1 LSRGAGTG
9 GAVWYAREQLDDLFV
24 LINGDS
30 WIDMNLARFLAM
42 SATAPDA
49 LGCILLRG
57 MKDCSRYGTVD
68 LRGNRV
74 VGFHEKA
81 SINAPG
87 VISSGIYV
95 FDRDVFSFLIPEISR
110 NDCARP
116 K

>member
-1 LSRGAGTG
+1 
-9 GAVWYAREQLDDLFV
+9 
-24 LINGDS
+24 
-30 WIDMNLARFLAM
+30 M
-42 SATAPDA
+42 SATVPDA

-57 MKDCSRYGTVD
+57 MEDCSCYGTVD

-87 VISSGIYV
+87 VITSGNDV
-95 FDRDVFSFLIPEISR
+95 FDRDVFSFLTPEISR
-110 NDCARP
+110 NDCDLP